1 MKFIKAIF
9 KKLKEPTA
17 AVATVSAILLL
28 LSVGGVLASIFLNA
42 PHALSYVLY
51 GVSALFLGYF
61 IYVAVFGWLKV
72 RPRFISWAEKH
83 RYTRKFIGDL
93 TFRTMIFAAV
103 GMLINVGYAAFNAV
117 YGIIIAVNYGLV
129 ATSIW
134 YCAVAIYYIILSVTR
149 AIIIT
154 RTRNVNVSAT
164 LTAQQQNAQKI
175 KIYRG
180 TGVFLLILTVA
191 LIIILWTMVQYPSMG
206 FRFEGLLIF
215 VAAAFT
221 CYKIV
226 FAVHNLI
233 RVRGIND
240 YAVRAVRNINF
251 TDALVS
257 VLALQTAL
265 LAAYSEGVDFTW
277 LTALVG
283 TSVCVVS
290 AYMGVYMIV
299 NGAKNSAS
307 KRLPRRSLRRI
318 PSKQSPTPRPKHSI

>member
-1 MKFIKAIF
+1 MKFFKALL
-9 KKLKEPTA
+9 KKLKDPTA

-28 LSVGGVLASIFLNA
+28 VAVGGVFACIFLEA
-42 PHALSYVLY
+42 PHAVAYVFY

-61 IYVAVFGWLKV
+61 IYVAVYGWLKV
-72 RPRFISWAEKH
+72 RPRFYGWAEKH
-83 RYTRKFIGDL
+83 RFARKFVGDL

-103 GMLINVGYAAFNAV
+103 GMFINVGYATFNAV
-117 YGIIIAVNYGLV
+117 YGIIIASHYGLI

-149 AIIIT
+149 AVIIA
-154 RTRNVNVSAT
+154 RTRNVNISEK
-164 LTAQQQNAQKI
+164 LTPLQQNAQKI
-175 KIYRG
+175 KIYRATG
-180 TGVFLLILTVA
+180 TLLLILTVA
-191 LIIILWTMVQYPSMG
+191 LIAILWTMVQYPSMG

-221 CYKIV
+221 CYKTA

-233 RVRGIND
+233 RVRGITD

-265 LAAYSEGVDFTW
+265 LAAYSDGVDFTW

-283 TSVCVVS
+283 TAVCVVS

-299 NGAKNSAS
+299 NGFKKFRRQKETSAEPPAVTEETVTDAS
-307 KRLPRRSLRRI
+307 FE
-318 PSKQSPTPRPKHSI
+318 Q

>member
-1 MKFIKAIF
+1 MKFFKAIL

-17 AVATVSAILLL
+17 AVATVAAILLI
-28 LSVGGVLASIFLNA
+28 LSAGGVFACIFLSA
-42 PHALSYVLY
+42 PHAVAYVLY
-51 GVSALFLGYF
+51 GVSALFLCYF
-61 IYVAVFGWLKV
+61 IYVAVCGWFKT
-72 RPRFISWAEKH
+72 RPRFYEWAEKH
-83 RYTRKFIGDL
+83 RLARRFIGDL
-93 TFRTMIFAAV
+93 TFRTMIFAAL

-117 YGIIIAVNYGLV
+117 YGVIIAVNYGII

-134 YCAVAIYYIILSVTR
+134 YCAVAVYYIILSVTR
-149 AIIIT
+149 AVIIA
-154 RTRNVNVSAT
+154 RTRNVNVNVT
-164 LTAQQQNAQKI
+164 LTLQQQNMQKI
-175 KIYRG
+175 KIYRA
-180 TGVFLLILTVA
+180 TGWLLLILTAA
-191 LIIILWTMVQYPSMG
+191 LITILWTMVQYPSMG
-206 FRFEGLLIF
+206 FHFEGLLIF

-226 FAVHNLI
+226 FAAHNLI

-283 TSVCVVS
+283 TAICISS
-290 AYMGVYMIV
+290 AFTGVYMLV
-299 NGAKNSAS
+299 NGFKKCRRQKLNVTAEASAIS
-307 KRLPRRSLRRI
+307 EETISDCI
-318 PSKQSPTPRPKHSI
+318 SEQD